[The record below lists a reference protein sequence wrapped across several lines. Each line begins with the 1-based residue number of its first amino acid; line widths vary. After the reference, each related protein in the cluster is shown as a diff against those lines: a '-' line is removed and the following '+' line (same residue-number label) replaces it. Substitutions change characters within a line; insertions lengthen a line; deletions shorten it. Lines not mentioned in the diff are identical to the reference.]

1 MSEFCGCRVAHVPE
15 SPETLDNL
23 KALIQS
29 LGENGTAARLRRHF
43 DKFKPARIPMWGMLG
58 EWHAQFAE
66 THWDPLRAASSGR
79 APSLKRALDR
89 LREVVEQDDEA

>member
-1 MSEFCGCRVAHVPE
+1 
-15 SPETLDNL
+15 
-23 KALIQS
+23 
-29 LGENGTAARLRRHF
+29 
-43 DKFKPARIPMWGMLG
+43 MWGMLG